1 MCAPPPLHPAPQV
14 WGPQSPW
21 LGKLHFWIFTYPG
34 LASGCNV
41 KFKMISLDI
50 HKIRNTKENMKL
62 YINVKC
68 HDYLYPLAF
77 LPLPCQNVFLYSFYS
92 LYSHYT
98 LYFLYSLF
106 ILTLPDTFW
115 YFLTLPDT
123 SWHILIHP
131 DTSWHMISEN
141 IVQTL
146 LVYTLL
152 HGIMGRRFPDGRLLR
167 YRKWVPLQ
175 LGDVIVVTNSPP
187 IGLTSHEI
195 SAHHHKFT
203 RGAWHWVVV
212 SLFVVRN

>member
-1 MCAPPPLHPAPQV
+1 MCAPPPLHPASQV

-21 LGKLHFWIFTYPG
+21 LCKLHFWIFTYPG

-131 DTSWHMISEN
+131 DTSWHILTHPDTSWY
-141 IVQTL
+141 ILTHDIWKVCFKPSWFKPSCFKPS
-146 LVYTLL
+146 LV
-152 HGIMGRRFPDGRLLR
+152 D
-167 YRKWVPLQ
+167 K
-175 LGDVIVVTNSPP
+175 
-187 IGLTSHEI
+187 
-195 SAHHHKFT
+195 
-203 RGAWHWVVV
+203 
-212 SLFVVRN
+212 